1 MVQELGQKPSESR
14 GRGYTVL
21 REEASLD
28 WKHDNEFGRLVF
40 ERMHRNVLE
49 TAARIVL
56 FDFERRRLV
65 NSLLELLDSDNKL
78 LTQLVSHKRIHSH
91 LVKTFKDKANNG
103 SNVRYYY
110 ALSACRQVRK
120 ALDDKQRSV
129 PTQTPSDPVT
139 TNQASKRNTPVGNPL
154 KANYTESTI
163 VLQVLHAQISEWRAN
178 GFPFAVPQFG
188 KHTMDFAAST
198 ENATG

>member
-1 MVQELGQKPSESR
+1 VQELGQKLSESR

-56 FDFERRRLV
+56 SDFERRRLV

-91 LVKTFKDKANNG
+91 LVKTFKDTANNG

-110 ALSACRQVRK
+110 ALSACRQARK
-120 ALDDKQRSV
+120 ALNDKQRSV

-139 TNQASKRNTPVGNPL
+139 TKQARGTLQSETRSK
-154 KANYTESTI
+154 
-163 VLQVLHAQISEWRAN
+163 QITRRAR
-178 GFPFAVPQFG
+178 
-188 KHTMDFAAST
+188 
-198 ENATG
+198 